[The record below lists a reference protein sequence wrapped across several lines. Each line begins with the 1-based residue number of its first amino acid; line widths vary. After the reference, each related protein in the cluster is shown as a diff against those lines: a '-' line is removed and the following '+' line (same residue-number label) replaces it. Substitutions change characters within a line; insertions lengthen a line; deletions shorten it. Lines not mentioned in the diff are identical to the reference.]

1 MKDKLIDREQAGEF
15 GSRLRRAGKRFVFA
29 NGCFD
34 LLHAGH
40 IRYLADAKGQGDILV
55 VGVNGDESVRK
66 LKGKGR
72 PILPQ
77 SDRAELVGALAC
89 VDHIIIFDELTAA
102 GLLDELRPHVHCK
115 GTDYSTETVP
125 ERETV
130 LAYGGEVRIVGDP
143 KEHSTRSVI
152 REIVNKYAHGR

>member
-89 VDHIIIFDELTAA
+89 VDHIIIFDDLTAA

>member
-1 MKDKLIDREQAGEF
+1 MDKLIDREQAGEF

-55 VGVNGDESVRK
+55 VGVNGDKSVRK

-77 SDRAELVGALAC
+77 SERAELVGALGC

-102 GLLDELRPHVHCK
+102 GLLEALRPQVPCK
-115 GTDYSTETVP
+115 GTDYNTETVP
-125 ERETV
+125 GRETV
-130 LAYGGEVRIVGDP
+130 LDYGGEVRIVGDP

>member
-1 MKDKLIDREQAGEF
+1 MDKLIDREQAGEF
-15 GSRLRRAGKRFVFA
+15 GSRLRRGGKRFVFA

-89 VDHIIIFDELTAA
+89 VDHIIIFDDLTAA

-125 ERETV
+125 ERATV
-130 LAYGGEVRIVGDP
+130 LAYGGEIRIVGDP
-143 KEHSTRSVI
+143 KGHSTRSVI
-152 REIVNKYAHGR
+152 QEIVNKYAHGR

>member
-1 MKDKLIDREQAGEF
+1 MKDKLIAREQAGEF
-15 GSRLRRAGKRFVFA
+15 GSRVRRDGKRFVFA

-40 IRYLADAKGQGDILV
+40 IRYLTDARKQGDLLV
-55 VGVNGDESVRK
+55 VGLNGDESVGK

-89 VDHIIIFDELTAA
+89 VDHIIIFEELTAA
-102 GLLDELRPHVHCK
+102 NLLDELRPHIHCK
-115 GTDYSTETVP
+115 GTDYTTETVP
-125 ERETV
+125 EKETG

-143 KEHSTRSVI
+143 
-152 REIVNKYAHGR
+152 

>member
-15 GSRLRRAGKRFVFA
+15 GSRLRRDGKRFVFA

-55 VGVNGDESVRK
+55 VGVNGDKSVRK

-125 ERETV
+125 ERATV
-130 LAYGGEVRIVGDP
+130 LAYGGEIRIVGDP
-143 KEHSTRSVI
+143 KGHSTRSVI
-152 REIVNKYAHGR
+152 QEIVNKYTHGR

>member
-1 MKDKLIDREQAGEF
+1 MKKKLIAREQAGEF
-15 GSRLRRAGKRFVFA
+15 GSRLRRDGKRIIFA

-40 IRYLADAKGQGDILV
+40 IRYLTDAGKQGDILV
-55 VGVNGDESVRK
+55 VGLNSDESVRK

-72 PILPQ
+72 PVLPV

-89 VDHIIIFDELTAA
+89 VDHIIIFDEPTAA
-102 GLLDELRPHVHCK
+102 NLLDELRPHVHCK
-115 GTDYSTETVP
+115 GTDYTTETVP

-130 LAYGGEVRIVGDP
+130 LAYGGEIRIVGDP
-143 KEHSTRSVI
+143 KDHSTRSVI
-152 REIVNKYAHGR
+152 QEIVNKYAHGR

>member
-1 MKDKLIDREQAGEF
+1 MDKLIDREQAGEF

-72 PILPQ
+72 PVLPQ

-89 VDHIIIFDELTAA
+89 VDHIIIFDDLTAA

>member
-1 MKDKLIDREQAGEF
+1 MDKLIDREQAGEF
-15 GSRLRRAGKRFVFA
+15 GSRLRRDGKRCVFA

-89 VDHIIIFDELTAA
+89 VDHIIIFDDLTAA

-143 KEHSTRSVI
+143 KKHSTRSVI

>member
-1 MKDKLIDREQAGEF
+1 MDKLIDREQAGEF

-77 SDRAELVGALAC
+77 SDRAELVGALAS
-89 VDHIIIFDELTAA
+89 VDHIIIFDDLTAA

>member
-1 MKDKLIDREQAGEF
+1 MKDKLIAREQAGEF
-15 GSRLRRAGKRFVFA
+15 GSRLRRDGKRIVFA

-40 IRYLADAKGQGDILV
+40 IRYLADAKGQGEILV
-55 VGVNGDESVRK
+55 VGENGDKSVRK

-77 SDRAELVGALAC
+77 SERAELVGALGC

-102 GLLDELRPHVHCK
+102 GLLEALRPHVHCK
-115 GTDYSTETVP
+115 GTDYTTETVP

>member
-1 MKDKLIDREQAGEF
+1 MKDKLIAREQAGEF
-15 GSRLRRAGKRFVFA
+15 GSRLRRDGKRIVFA

-55 VGVNGDESVRK
+55 VGLNGDKSVRK

-77 SDRAELVGALAC
+77 SERAELVGALGC

-102 GLLDELRPHVHCK
+102 GLLEALRPHVHCK
-115 GTDYSTETVP
+115 GTDYTTETVP
-125 ERETV
+125 ERDTV